1 MISIKRSALLK
12 SYNSY
17 MLLNEAEDAEKKET
31 LHKKYE
37 DSYTLYLE
45 TIDKYI
51 IDSVYKKVKNRNCFR
66 IWKRCSSKILHSS
79 IIKGQTIY
87 RVQIQKTRILDKSR
101 LRHSDRTK

>member
-1 MISIKRSALLK
+1 MEQKSLRVLENKTFFTKVTSALTKLLIPTKLSMNNIMISIKRSALLK

-66 IWKRCSSKILHSS
+66 I
-79 IIKGQTIY
+79 
-87 RVQIQKTRILDKSR
+87 
-101 LRHSDRTK
+101 